1 MELFGVFFETLRDCI
16 ILLAKAVTTL
26 DAIYLKLPIV
36 NLNQLA
42 KMTWN
47 ILLQPF

>member
-16 ILLAKAVTTL
+16 ILLAKAVTL